1 MALTVVKIRSRGGR
15 AVLCAAAIAVL
26 LGVLVS
32 AKWNFANALS
42 TRAELR
48 EVADLAVSLAPSDPQ
63 TRFAAAAVYGRTFEP
78 EDQIRSLEEYER
90 VAALSPN
97 NFLCWLELGR
107 ARERTGDATGA
118 ELALKR
124 ALDLAPN
131 YAEVNWAYGNALL
144 RAGKME
150 EGFRYISLA
159 AESNAMFTGPSVV
172 TAMEILSGDIGAV
185 QQRLPETPSVNAAL
199 AVYLARQKRFDDAAA
214 VWRRISAEIQR
225 SVSKEQGV
233 QIAAIFL
240 AANRFRLAAGV
251 NADLSDAQAGKTET
265 GKIFDGGFESGVKLR
280 GAGSFE
286 WQIAEGTQ
294 PQIAIS
300 RTQKHGGESSLLI
313 AFNTTQTSEFRP
325 VSQTVAVEPAA
336 TYEMEFYYRSELKTG
351 FTVRWE
357 IANANDNAVIAISEP
372 VLANSD
378 WATIRTKFTV
388 PAASD
393 GVIVRLVRDRC
404 PSTVCPMNGSLWL
417 DDVSIKKL

>member
-1 MALTVVKIRSRGGR
+1 MIKIRSRSER

-26 LGVLVS
+26 LGIWVS
-32 AKWNFANALS
+32 AKWNFANTLS
-42 TRAELR
+42 TRAELK
-48 EVADLAVSLAPSDPQ
+48 EIADLAAALAPSDPQ

-78 EDQIRSLEEYER
+78 EDQIRSLAEYER

-107 ARERTGDATGA
+107 ARERTGDTAGA

-144 RAGKME
+144 RAGKLD

-159 AESNAMFTGPSVV
+159 AESNAIFTGPSVV
-172 TAMEILSGDIGAV
+172 TAMEILGGDIGAV

-214 VWRRISAEIQR
+214 VWGRISAEIQR

-233 QIAAIFL
+233 QIAAMFL

-251 NADLSDAQAGKTET
+251 SADLSDAQAGKTET

-313 AFNTTQTSEFRP
+313 AFNTTQASDFRT

-357 IANANDNAVIAISEP
+357 IANANDNAAIAISEP

-393 GVIVRLVRDRC
+393 GVIIRLVRNRC
-404 PSTVCPMNGSLWL
+404 PSTVCQMNGSLWL

>member
-1 MALTVVKIRSRGGR
+1 MIKIRSRSER

-26 LGVLVS
+26 LGIWVS
-32 AKWNFANALS
+32 AKWNFANTLS
-42 TRAELR
+42 TRAELK
-48 EVADLAVSLAPSDPQ
+48 EIADLAAALAPSDPQ

-78 EDQIRSLEEYER
+78 EDQIRSLAEYER

-107 ARERTGDATGA
+107 ARERTGDTAGA

-144 RAGKME
+144 RAGKLD

-159 AESNAMFTGPSVV
+159 AESNAIFTGPSVV
-172 TAMEILSGDIGAV
+172 TAMEILGGDIGTV
-185 QQRLPETPSVNAAL
+185 QQRLPETPSVRAAL

-214 VWRRISAEIQR
+214 VWGRISAEIQR

-233 QIAAIFL
+233 QIAAMFL

-251 NADLSDAQAGKTET
+251 SADLSDAQAGKTET
-265 GKIFDGGFESGVKLR
+265 GKIFDGGFEFGVKLR

-313 AFNTTQTSEFRP
+313 AFNTTQASEFRT

-357 IANANDNAVIAISEP
+357 IANANDNAAIASSEP
-372 VLANSD
+372 VLANSG

-393 GVIVRLVRDRC
+393 GVIIRLVRNRC
-404 PSTVCPMNGSLWL
+404 PSTVCQMNGSLWL

>member
-1 MALTVVKIRSRGGR
+1 MIKIRSRSER

-26 LGVLVS
+26 LGIWVS

-42 TRAELR
+42 TRAELK
-48 EVADLAVSLAPSDPQ
+48 EIADLAAALAPSDPQ

-78 EDQIRSLEEYER
+78 EDQIRSLAEYER

-107 ARERTGDATGA
+107 ARERTGDTAGA

-144 RAGKME
+144 RAGKLD

-159 AESNAMFTGPSVV
+159 AESNAIFTGPSVV
-172 TAMEILSGDIGAV
+172 TAMEILGGDIGTV
-185 QQRLPETPSVNAAL
+185 QQRLPETPSVKAAL

-214 VWRRISAEIQR
+214 VWGRISAEIQR

-233 QIAAIFL
+233 QIAAMFL

-251 NADLSDAQAGKTET
+251 SADLSDAQAGKTET

-313 AFNTTQTSEFRP
+313 AFNTTQASDFRT

-357 IANANDNAVIAISEP
+357 IANANDNAAIASSEP
-372 VLANSD
+372 VLANSG

-393 GVIVRLVRDRC
+393 GVIIRLVRNRC
-404 PSTVCPMNGSLWL
+404 PSTVCQMNGSLWL